1 MTQPLSWNLHG
12 NDQLSGVLEKLDRV
26 LDKVSRHLD
35 KTSADAKRM
44 GQALG
49 EAEVKTQKFGAQ
61 TATAGGHLDG
71 FSAKAATAVGTLGR
85 FAAGATAALVLAT
98 GAAGVFGLKSAMAME
113 TSKVSFEQML
123 GSADKAKRFLGDLAA
138 FAEKTPFQ
146 LQDLQT
152 YSSRL
157 LAVGVNARDIIP
169 LLRRIGEATAA
180 VGTGAFGIELAT
192 NALNQM
198 KLASNVNL
206 IDLRQLANAGVPIF
220 DALAAHLHTTTA
232 KILEMVSA
240 GKIGVDDVFTAIETG
255 AGEKLGALNG
265 IMDKQSATLE
275 GKLSNFKDKAQRV
288 LGEAFEPALPA
299 LSKLTD
305 DVSNAIPKVVGK
317 LQSMGGQVADIFK
330 GSDVPSKFTAS
341 LKDLGEKI
349 LPVLKDAW
357 DGIVGTIRDNK
368 DGLEKLGRFVTDFVI
383 PAFGDGLVVSIRMV
397 AGAFEGIIWVA
408 ARVVDAVNFLWVGF
422 RSMLEMVLT
431 QAEIAFGWIPGLG
444 PKLKKAKQD
453 FDTWADGIT
462 NKLNALDG
470 RTVYIGVGFKAA
482 ERNATLGSVTNTNL
496 NGRASGGPT
505 WAGQVYTWN
514 EHGTERFY
522 SNTSGRIESARPGGG
537 SQSGGDGEVIGVLK
551 VVHVTPDGKV
561 MHEELLTLKR
571 GKGGKALGLG

>member
-35 KTSADAKRM
+35 KTTADAKRM

-49 EAEVKTQKFGAQ
+49 DAETKTKSFGAQ

-71 FSAKAATAVGTLGR
+71 FSAKAATAIGTIGR
-85 FAAGATAALVLAT
+85 YAAAATAALVLAT

-113 TSKVSFEQML
+113 TSKVSFNQML
-123 GSADKAKRFLGDLAA
+123 GSAEKAQRFLAEMAA
-138 FAEKTPFQ
+138 FAERTPFQ

-157 LAVGVNARDIIP
+157 LAVGVAARDIIP
-169 LLRRIGEATAA
+169 LLRRIGEGTSA
-180 VGTGAFGIELAT
+180 VGTGAFGIELAV

-240 GKIGVDDVFTAIETG
+240 GKIGVDDVFTAIKDG

-265 IMDKQSATLE
+265 IMDKQAATLE

-299 LSKLTD
+299 LGKLTD
-305 DVSNAIPKVVGK
+305 DVSDAIPKVVGK
-317 LQSMGGQVADIFK
+317 LQSMGGQVADVFA
-330 GSDVPSKFTAS
+330 GSDVPQEFMAS
-341 LKDLGEKI
+341 LRELSRKV
-349 LPVLKDAW
+349 LPVLETAW
-357 DGIVGTIRDNK
+357 NNILGTIRDNRE
-368 DGLEKLGRFVTDFVI
+368 GLEALGRFITTY
-383 PAFGDGLVVSIRMV
+383 VVPILGGALISGIIMV
-397 AGAFEGIIWVA
+397 SGAIEGIVWA
-408 ARVVDAVNFLWVGF
+408 AGHVVTALRFLLSTF
-422 RSMLEMVLT
+422 TFMVLSIVH
-431 QAEIAFGWIPGLG
+431 QSVIAFGWIPELG
-444 PKLKKAKQD
+444 PKLKKSEQEFVAWAK
-453 FDTWADGIT
+453 GIDD
-462 NKLNALDG
+462 KLAALDG
-470 RTVYIGVGFKAA
+470 RSVHMDVWVDTHGMGAFGEHSGDSKA
-482 ERNATLGSVTNTNL
+482 TSL
-496 NGRASGGPT
+496 GRASGGPT

-514 EHGTERFY
+514 EHGTEKFY
-522 SNTSGRIESARPGGG
+522 SNMSGRIESARPASSMGGG
-537 SQSGGDGEVIGVLK
+537 GEVLGVLR

-561 MHEELLTLKR
+561 IHEELLTLKR